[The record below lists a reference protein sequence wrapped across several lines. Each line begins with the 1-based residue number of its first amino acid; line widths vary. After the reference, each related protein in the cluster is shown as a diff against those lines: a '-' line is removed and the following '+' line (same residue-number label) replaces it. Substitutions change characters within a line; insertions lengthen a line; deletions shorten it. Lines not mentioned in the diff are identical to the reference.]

1 MPLSLHISESFI
13 DRIEQKTLARLTF
26 FRSSQHVVVVVGL
39 GLLFV
44 NNTTVFSPFLPN
56 KIKPSLFRK
65 MPNSYVLHESIFN

>member
-39 GLLFV
+39 ELLFV
-44 NNTTVFSPFLPN
+44 NNTTVFSPFLQD
-56 KIKPSLFRK
+56 KI
-65 MPNSYVLHESIFN
+65 